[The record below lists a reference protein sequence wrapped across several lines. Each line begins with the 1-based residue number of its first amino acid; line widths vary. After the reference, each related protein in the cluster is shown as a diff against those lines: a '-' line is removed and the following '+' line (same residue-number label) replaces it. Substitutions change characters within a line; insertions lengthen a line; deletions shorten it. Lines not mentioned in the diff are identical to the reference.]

1 MRTMSGRFAYLAA
14 LIAEVRRAK
23 KVRGIW
29 TWSED
34 TERWR
39 AGPRAAIAS
48 VSVTLDVS
56 VT

>member
-1 MRTMSGRFAYLAA
+1 MSGRFAYLAA

-23 KVRGIW
+23 KIRGIW
-29 TWSED
+29 TWTED